1 MHAAVDTNFITKTDR
16 EFMGIVESSIGGKC
30 YNERT
35 GEEIQKNMIQNEFVT
50 NKLKINL
57 SINMLEKHNE
67 TDWSDEFPKD
77 NECLYFNKKDN

>member
-1 MHAAVDTNFITKTDR
+1 
-16 EFMGIVESSIGGKC
+16 
-30 YNERT
+30 
-35 GEEIQKNMIQNEFVT
+35 MIQNEFVT